1 MRKIII
7 LLLFII
13 VLIPVKAQ
21 EMLGI
26 VNSNYAGSV
35 GSIINPSSIVNS
47 KLYMDINLVTADI
60 FAQNNYLYIHGE
72 DYKLFQFLKR
82 DPEFPMYG
90 ENNQAFDH
98 YLNEKL
104 KYGFSNVRIIGPSAM
119 VVKGN
124 HAFALTTGVRT
135 MVSLNRIPY
144 EIANFAYEGLYY
156 PSQFNINYN
165 DHDFDMTAMAWGEIG
180 LTYAYIFKKIYNNQ
194 FSAGITLKRLFG
206 YSGGYMRVNNI
217 DYVVPNDST
226 ADIRNLDAEVGY
238 SLPLNYYNND
248 FPDDGKFFKGG
259 GFGLDIGITYQKKA
273 RGYSNRK
280 YNKLC
285 QQPYED
291 YVYRIGISIIDIGSI
306 KFKENA
312 QKHVYDNV
320 STYWEEIDTLKYHN
334 IHELSQTISNQFY
347 GDPDESL
354 KSNKISISLPAAFSF
369 QVDYHYNKNWYINS
383 TFIYPVKLGKISLR
397 RPSQISITPRY
408 EKMHY
413 EFAVPISL
421 YDFKQPRIGLS
432 VRLYFLTIGT
442 DKLGGFFGFN
452 DFTGMDIYFSVKINF
467 QKGFCFG
474 GKRFMPCQNNEFR

>member
-7 LLLFII
+7 LILLTI
-13 VLIPVKAQ
+13 VFIPVKAQ

-47 KLYMDINLVTADI
+47 KLYMDINLITADI
-60 FAQNNYLYIHGE
+60 FAQNNYLYIHAK
-72 DYKLFQFLKR
+72 DYKLLQFLKR
-82 DPEFPMYG
+82 DAEFPMYG
-90 ENNQAFDH
+90 KDNQAFDH
-98 YLNEKL
+98 YTDNKL
-104 KYGFSNVRIIGPSAM
+104 KHVFSNVRFIGPSAM
-119 VVKGN
+119 VIKGN

-135 MVSLNRIPY
+135 IVSLNRIPY
-144 EIANFAYEGLYY
+144 EIANFAYEGLNY

-165 DHDFDMTAMAWGEIG
+165 DYDFDMAAMAWGEIG
-180 LTYAYIFKKIYNNQ
+180 LTYAYIFKKVYNNQ
-194 FSAGITLKRLFG
+194 LSAGITVKRLFG
-206 YSGGYMRVNNI
+206 YSGGYM
-217 DYVVPNDST
+217 S
-226 ADIRNLDAEVGY
+226 
-238 SLPLNYYNND
+238 YNND

-259 GFGLDIGITYQKKA
+259 GFGLDLGITYQKKA

-291 YVYRIGISIIDIGSI
+291 YVYRIGVSIIDIGSI

-320 STYWEEIDTLKYHN
+320 STYWEEMDTLIYHN
-334 IHELSQTISNQFY
+334 IHDLSQTISNQFY

-354 KSNKISISLPAAFSF
+354 KANKISISLPAAFSF
-369 QVDYHYNKNWYINS
+369 QVDYHYNKSWYINS
-383 TFIYPVKLGKISLR
+383 TFIYPIKLGKISLR

-408 EKMHY
+408 EKRQF

-432 VRLYFLTIGT
+432 ARLYFFTIGT

-467 QKGFCFG
+467 HKGFCFG
-474 GKRFMPCQNNEFR
+474 GRRFMPCQNNEYR